1 MLCLFGLF
9 FYFIFL
15 FFKQKTAYEMRIS
28 DWSSDVCSSDLHG
41 VPHVVCNPQN
51 LDDVFDD
58 IRRIASALRIS
69 ARGEALVAAMQAAM
83 PACAPSANAPRVL
96 VEWWPKPVI
105 GAARRS
111 WIHDLIERAGGINA
125 LATVAAHTPSNAAD
139 RKSTRLN
146 SSH

>member
-1 MLCLFGLF
+1 
-9 FYFIFL
+9 
-15 FFKQKTAYEMRIS
+15 MRIS
-28 DWSSDVCSSDLHG
+28 DWSSDVCSSDL
-41 VPHVVCNPQN
+41 
-51 LDDVFDD
+51 
-58 IRRIASALRIS
+58 IASALRIS

-125 LATVAAHTPSNAAD
+125 LANVMQAPGEVIIIPESMF
-139 RKSTRLN
+139 
-146 SSH
+146 